1 MTEITARLLLFM
13 ITAAQSGRGGGG
25 AERLKTHGRWGWGWG
40 CSSKNRRYPSL
51 KFPKYNLRIWFAQVN
66 LLKPLNS
73 ECSVSESDL

>member
-13 ITAAQSGRGGGG
+13 ITAAQSGGGGG
-25 AERLKTHGRWGWGWG
+25 ARSVLKRTGDGVGVASQRTGVIPL
-40 CSSKNRRYPSL
+40 SNS
-51 KFPKYNLRIWFAQVN
+51 PKYNLCIWFAQVN

>member
-13 ITAAQSGRGGGG
+13 ITAAQSGGGGG
-25 AERLKTHGRWGWGWG
+25 GRSVLKRTGDGVGVARQRTGVIPL
-40 CSSKNRRYPSL
+40 SNS
-51 KFPKYNLRIWFAQVN
+51 PKYNLCIWFAQVN

>member
-13 ITAAQSGRGGGG
+13 ITAAQSGGGG
-25 AERLKTHGRWGWGWG
+25 RSVLKRTGDGVGVARQRTGVIPL
-40 CSSKNRRYPSL
+40 SNS
-51 KFPKYNLRIWFAQVN
+51 PKYNLCIWFAQVN

>member
-13 ITAAQSGRGGGG
+13 VTAAQSGGGG
-25 AERLKTHGRWGWGWG
+25 ARSVLKRTGDGVGVASQRTGVIPL
-40 CSSKNRRYPSL
+40 SNS
-51 KFPKYNLRIWFAQVN
+51 PKYNLCIWFAQVN

>member
-13 ITAAQSGRGGGG
+13 ITAAQSGGGGG
-25 AERLKTHGRWGWGWG
+25 GGRSVLKRTGDGVGVAHQRTGVIPL
-40 CSSKNRRYPSL
+40 SNS
-51 KFPKYNLRIWFAQVN
+51 PKYNLCIWFAQVN

>member
-25 AERLKTHGRWGWGWG
+25 AGRSGDGVG
-40 CSSKNRRYPSL
+40 VGVAHQRTGVIPLSNS
-51 KFPKYNLRIWFAQVN
+51 PKYNLRIWFAQVN

>member
-25 AERLKTHGRWGWGWG
+25 AGRSGDGVG
-40 CSSKNRRYPSL
+40 GGVAHQRTGVIPLSNS
-51 KFPKYNLRIWFAQVN
+51 PKYNLRIWFAQVN